1 MATIAKIEI
10 FGIETHPYVKVIV
23 IEGNIDESNLHT
35 VKTKMDAVINDDEVK
50 AIILDFKS
58 LMYINS
64 KVVGY
69 LANTYSLMTEKGG
82 KIIIA
87 GASESMKDIISMVGL
102 NLIIDCVDTIEDAV
116 GVIDGSPDLL
126 KKHEKVKSSESKT
139 EKVHITNIEV
149 PKTERQEAEKHS
161 FSQPQEEEKK
171 KESQEAIK
179 TTVMPP
185 IQVPKQKEEE
195 QQAPQKPV
203 AHPVVPTPTQPQER
217 NEVKGSASVKAEN
230 PDKVVLILELAPDA
244 HADNAYI
251 YQTPDGN
258 IVARILDEK
267 EKGKKLE
274 VSIAVGK
281 YFFKNHSAEDHT
293 DKDKGKNHIFSFLR
307 KK

>member
-10 FGIETHPYVKVIV
+10 FGIETHPHVKVIV
-23 IEGNIDESNLHT
+23 IDGNVDESNLSA
-35 VKTKMDAVINDDEVK
+35 VKAKVDPIVNDDEVK
-50 AIILDFKS
+50 AVILDFKS

-102 NLIIDCVDTIEDAV
+102 NLIIDCVDTLEDAV
-116 GVIDGSPDLL
+116 ALVDGSPDLL
-126 KKHEKVKSSESKT
+126 KTHQKVKVAEVKT
-139 EKVHITNIEV
+139 EKVHITSIDV
-149 PKTERQEAEKHS
+149 PKTEIQESEQHS
-161 FSQPQEEEKK
+161 FSQPQKEEKK
-171 KESQEAIK
+171 KESQEAIQ

-195 QQAPQKPV
+195 QQAPKKPD
-203 AHPVVPTPTQPQER
+203 AHPVVPTSAQPQER

-230 PDKVVLILELAPDA
+230 PDKVVLTLELAPDA

-281 YFFKNHSAEDHT
+281 YFFKNHTAEDHT
-293 DKDKGKNHIFSFLR
+293 PQEKKPLFSFW

>member
-23 IEGNIDESNLHT
+23 IDGSVDESNLPA
-35 VKTKMDAVINDDEVK
+35 VKAKVDPIVNDDEVK
-50 AIILDFKS
+50 AVILDFKS

-102 NLIIDCVDTIEDAV
+102 NLIIDCVDTLEDAV
-116 GVIDGSPDLL
+116 ALVDGSPDLL
-126 KKHEKVKSSESKT
+126 KTHQKAKVAEVKT
-139 EKVHITNIEV
+139 EKVHITSIDV
-149 PKTERQEAEKHS
+149 PKTETQESEQHS

-185 IQVPKQKEEE
+185 IQVPKQKEKEE

-203 AHPVVPTPTQPQER
+203 AHPVVPTPAQPQEQ
-217 NEVKGSASVKAEN
+217 NEVQGSASVKAEN
-230 PDKVVLILELAPDA
+230 PDKVVLTLELAPDA

-281 YFFKNHSAEDHT
+281 YFFKNHSAEHHT
-293 DKDKGKNHIFSFLR
+293 PQEKKSLLSFW
-307 KK
+307 KKK